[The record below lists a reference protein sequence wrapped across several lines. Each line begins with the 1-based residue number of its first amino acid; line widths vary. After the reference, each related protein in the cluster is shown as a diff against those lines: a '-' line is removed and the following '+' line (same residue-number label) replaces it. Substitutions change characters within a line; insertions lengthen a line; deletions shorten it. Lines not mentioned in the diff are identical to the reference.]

1 MDNVHELFFW
11 LVLPCLVLLASAALA
26 AMLCWRHS
34 RVWPL
39 QAAAWLLGAPPLVT
53 LLILVC
59 GTLFA
64 ADVAT
69 SDAPTAHYVVATW
82 LGCVRKRPF
91 YGAPQN
97 ARFLEQPGTARR
109 ATAIPCGNVLRLD
122 TRKAKRRANTEMD
135 DAALALFDKDFPAF
149 ARLLRSGEADIEEFL
164 PSASDADIE
173 ELEGQLGVPPSYK
186 RFLRIARGMTG
197 MGGSLQMHEGHP
209 FFHDFPTFL

>member
-1 MDNVHELFFW
+1 M
-11 LVLPCLVLLASAALA
+11 
-26 AMLCWRHS
+26 
-34 RVWPL
+34 
-39 QAAAWLLGAPPLVT
+39 G
-53 LLILVC
+53 
-59 GTLFA
+59 
-64 ADVAT
+64 
-69 SDAPTAHYVVATW
+69 
-82 LGCVRKRPF
+82 
-91 YGAPQN
+91 
-97 ARFLEQPGTARR
+97 
-109 ATAIPCGNVLRLD
+109 CGNVLRLD